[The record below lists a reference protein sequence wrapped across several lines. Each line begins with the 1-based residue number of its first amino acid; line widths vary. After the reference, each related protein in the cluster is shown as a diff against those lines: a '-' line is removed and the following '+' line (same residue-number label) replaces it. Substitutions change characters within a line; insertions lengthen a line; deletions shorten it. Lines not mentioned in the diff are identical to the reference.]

1 MLETSSFIDFTR
13 DEAIE
18 RLHAKGLGALIAH
31 DSL

>member
-1 MLETSSFIDFTR
+1 MTMIDFTR